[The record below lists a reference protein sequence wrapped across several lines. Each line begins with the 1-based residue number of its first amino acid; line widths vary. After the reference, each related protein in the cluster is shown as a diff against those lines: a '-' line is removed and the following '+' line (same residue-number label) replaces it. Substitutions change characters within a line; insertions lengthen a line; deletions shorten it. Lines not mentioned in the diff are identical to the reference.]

1 MKKIAFVLLALI
13 IPTLAAAQLKEQTQ
27 PVPFSHLL
35 TAPFNKPQGLIGL
48 LGLNPQRF
56 SMQQSYSLSY
66 LSAGGQG
73 FSQGL
78 YLNTM
83 GYRVADNM
91 QVALQWGVRNQP
103 LGAFG
108 VPGVNQS
115 GFFLSG
121 ASLEYKPSRNTALS
135 VQFSSYPTHD
145 YLPYRYYDR
154 WWDPAPALTP
164 LPSDK

>member
-1 MKKIAFVLLALI
+1 MKKIAFVVLTLIVPALAS
-13 IPTLAAAQLKEQTQ
+13 AQLKEQTQ

-35 TAPFNKPQGLIGL
+35 TAPFSKPQGLIGL

-66 LSAGGQG
+66 LSVGGQG

-91 QVALQWGVRNQP
+91 QVALQWGVMNQP
-103 LGAFG
+103 LGALG
-108 VPGVNQS
+108 VPGVNQN

-121 ASLEYKPSRNTALS
+121 ASLEYKPSRSTALS
-135 VQFSSYPTHD
+135 VQFSSYPTHN

>member
-1 MKKIAFVLLALI
+1 MKKITFVLLVLI
-13 IPTLAAAQLKEQTQ
+13 TPTLATAQLQEQTR
-27 PVPFSHLL
+27 PVSFPSLL
-35 TAPFNKPQGLIGL
+35 TAPFNQPQGLIGL
-48 LGLNPQRF
+48 LGLNPNRF

-66 LSAGGQG
+66 LSLGGQG

-83 GYRVADNM
+83 GYRVADNL

-108 VPGVNQS
+108 VRGLNQN

-121 ASLEYKPSRNTALS
+121 ARLEYRPGRNTALS
-135 VQFSSYPTHD
+135 VQFSSYPSSS
-145 YLPYRYYDR
+145 YLPYRHYDR

-164 LPSDK
+164 LPGDK